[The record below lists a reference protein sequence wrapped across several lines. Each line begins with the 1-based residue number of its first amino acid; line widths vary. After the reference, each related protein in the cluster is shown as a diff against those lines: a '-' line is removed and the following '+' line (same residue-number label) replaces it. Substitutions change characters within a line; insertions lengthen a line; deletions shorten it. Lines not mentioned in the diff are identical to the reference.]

1 MENNA
6 ITLEEMIYQTIN
18 VGGVMDPDQ
27 KRKATQNIVDRIH
40 VALIAAVYAG
50 HIEGDERVVPKFN
63 GIGADSYQH
72 REEYMNYAANFDF
85 PRNSEGKI
93 ESDTVFNEVCDY
105 MWRNYCVPQVYQP
118 RYTPTC
124 PHGCEDCV
132 YDPAYIK
139 THYPEWYESLGC
151 PTTCENCPDGERY
164 DDEDK

>member
-1 MENNA
+1 MKEEKTFEDL
-6 ITLEEMIYQTIN
+6 IRTLI
-18 VGGVMDPDQ
+18 
-27 KRKATQNIVDRIH
+27 KRASYLGASACWPLADDIVNRIH

-50 HIEGDERVVPKFN
+50 HIEGDVRVMPKFN

-93 ESDTVFNEVCDY
+93 ESDTVFNEVSDY
-105 MWRNYCVPQVYQP
+105 MWHNYCDPQVYQP
-118 RYTPTC
+118 RYMPTC

-139 THYPEWYESLGC
+139 THYPEWYESLGR
-151 PTTCENCPDGERY
+151 PTTCENCPNGERY
-164 DDEDK
+164 DNEDK

>member
-1 MENNA
+1 MRTMENMIHAA
-6 ITLEEMIYQTIN
+6 IEVAIEHPNMPREEL
-18 VGGVMDPDQ
+18 V
-27 KRKATQNIVDRIH
+27 QNIIDRIH

-93 ESDTVFNEVCDY
+93 ESDTVFNEVSDY

-124 PHGCEDCV
+124 PHGYEDCV

-139 THYPEWYESLGC
+139 THYPEWYEDLGC
-151 PTTCENCPDGERY
+151 PTTCENCPAGERY

>member
-1 MENNA
+1 MRTMENMIHAA
-6 ITLEEMIYQTIN
+6 IEAAIECPNMSREGL
-18 VGGVMDPDQ
+18 V
-27 KRKATQNIVDRIH
+27 QNIIDRIH

-72 REEYMNYAANFDF
+72 REEYMNYAAKFDF

-93 ESDTVFNEVCDY
+93 ESDTVFNEVSDY
-105 MWRNYCVPQVYQP
+105 MWRNYCDPQVYQP
-118 RYTPTC
+118 LYTPTC
-124 PHGCEDCV
+124 PHGYEDCV

-139 THYPEWYESLGC
+139 KHYPEWYEDLGC
-151 PTTCENCPDGERY
+151 PTTCENCPAGERY

>member
-1 MENNA
+1 MMTFKEVIDNA
-6 ITLEEMIYQTIN
+6 IENAHYLGDTQTEEALKELEN
-18 VGGVMDPDQ
+18 
-27 KRKATQNIVDRIH
+27 RIH

-72 REEYMNYAANFDF
+72 REEYMNYAAKFDF

-93 ESDTVFNEVCDY
+93 ESDTVFNEVSDY
-105 MWRNYCVPQVYQP
+105 MWRNYCDPQVYQP
-118 RYTPTC
+118 LYTPTC
-124 PHGCEDCV
+124 PHGYDDCV

-139 THYPEWYESLGC
+139 RHYPEWYEDLGC
-151 PTTCENCPDGERY
+151 PTTCEDCSAGERY

>member
-1 MENNA
+1 MRTMENMIHTA
-6 ITLEEMIYQTIN
+6 IEAAIECPNMSREGL
-18 VGGVMDPDQ
+18 V
-27 KRKATQNIVDRIH
+27 QNIIDRIH

-50 HIEGDERVVPKFN
+50 HIEGDKRVIPKFN

-105 MWRNYCVPQVYQP
+105 MWRNYCEPQVYQP
-118 RYTPTC
+118 LYTPTC
-124 PHGCEDCV
+124 PHGYMDCV

-139 THYPEWYESLGC
+139 THCPEWYQDLGC
-151 PTTCENCPDGERY
+151 PTTCEDCPAGERY